1 MEEGLLPSIL
11 TARFS
16 LTSTPFL
23 ERFWVGLAV
32 GGLATVSSLRSL
44 LHLGA
49 ASLLCIYIGC
59 CFTSLHLRYTA
70 CITYKET
77 GHQKGK
83 THIGGG
89 WERSWVSFRKKLSSC
104 WMSCLVLLH
113 KNKEECGPL
122 LDLEDAEETIYN
134 NPTQSFSEATI
145 SDSEEV
151 DIDTIVREYQISTIS
166 RPNTLSKS
174 ILAHPS
180 KKTGFIVILATFLLV
195 SCFSIQ
201 LVLLSHYSHSL
212 PIWTCTITICS
223 LSTVLLVF
231 LISQQPTTILARE
244 TGKAGKPWKQCLSL
258 GCLISLL
265 YPLSLSIPAVV
276 VWLMLG
282 LLVYKFYGV
291 SHSTLCK
298 PGHSLPCP
306 AGLQTLTLTNLPRGN
321 NEGTETS

>member
-23 ERFWVGLAV
+23 GRFLVGLAV

-70 CITYKET
+70 CITYKEA
-77 GHQKGK
+77 GQQKGK
-83 THIGGG
+83 THIGGWWG
-89 WERSWVSFRKKLSSC
+89 SSRISCRKKLSYC
-104 WMSCLVLLH
+104 WTSCLVLFQ

-122 LDLEDAEETIYN
+122 LDLEDAEETI
-134 NPTQSFSEATI
+134 

-151 DIDTIVREYQISTIS
+151 DIDIIVREYQISTIS
-166 RPNTLSKS
+166 RPNTFSKS
-174 ILAHPS
+174 ILAQPS

-201 LVLLSHYSHSL
+201 VVLLSHYSNSL
-212 PIWTCTITICS
+212 PIWTCTITFCS

-231 LISQQPTTILARE
+231 LISQQPTTLLARE
-244 TGKAGKPWKQCLSL
+244 TGNAGKPWRQCLSL

-282 LLVYKFYGV
+282 LMVYIFYGV

-321 NEGTETS
+321 NEGTDTS